1 MNSKARFWVTPGIA
15 GILLVLVGCSGAGAD
30 QVTPQP
36 SVPLAESPAAD
47 TTFVADLDVGGRTMH
62 IVCIGPLGL
71 DQPIVIFE
79 HGLGGDFGVWA
90 NVLTKV
96 GETHRGCSYD
106 RAGSGMSERAPRPRT
121 TRDQVTDLRAL
132 LEAAGV
138 GPPYLLVG
146 HSSGAY
152 NVLVHAA
159 GQPDDVAGMVL
170 VDPRPPTASNRF
182 LAELPPESATEADV
196 IHQYRTGFTEWES
209 DPSGNAEG
217 LDLSASAA
225 EAESARDLGSIP
237 LIVLAADGDEGE
249 GSDLDP
255 VLAARFETIWAELQ
269 AELASRSS
277 AGRLELIG
285 NSTHDMP
292 FDRPDA
298 IVDAI
303 EEILGG

>member
-1 MNSKARFWVTPGIA
+1 MNNVSRLGMLPVAA
-15 GILLVLVGCSGAGAD
+15 GILAISVGCTPAGAN
-30 QVTPQP
+30 QVTPAGTVPP
-36 SVPLAESPAAD
+36 SPSQAAD
-47 TTFVADLDVGGRTMH
+47 TTLVADLDIGGRTLH

-71 DQPIVIFE
+71 DQPTVIFE

-90 NVLTKV
+90 DVLTKV

-106 RAGSGMSERAPRPRT
+106 RAGAGLSERAPGART
-121 TRDQVTDLRAL
+121 TRDQVGDLRAL
-132 LEAAGV
+132 LDAAGIE
-138 GPPYLLVG
+138 PPYLLVG

-159 GQPDDVAGMVL
+159 DKPDDVAGMVL
-170 VDPRPPTASNRF
+170 VDPRPPAASTRL
-182 LAELPPESATEADV
+182 LAELPAESATESDV
-196 IHQYRTGFTEWES
+196 IHEYRAGYTEWEA

-217 LDLSASAA
+217 LHLI
-225 EAESARDLGSIP
+225 ESAVEADAARDFGTIP

-255 VLAARFETIWAELQ
+255 ALAARFETIWTELQ
-269 AELASRSS
+269 EELATRST
-277 AGRLELIG
+277 AGRFELVA

-303 EEILGG
+303 EEILAG

>member
-1 MNSKARFWVTPGIA
+1 MNIKARFRVAPGIA
-15 GILLVLVGCSGAGAD
+15 GILLVLVGCSAAGAG
-30 QVTPQP
+30 QLTSPP
-36 SVPLAESPAAD
+36 SVPPTASPSAD
-47 TTFVADLDVGGRTMH
+47 TTLVADLDIGGRTLH
-62 IVCIGPLGL
+62 IVCIGPVGL
-71 DQPIVIFE
+71 DEPTVIFE

-106 RAGSGMSERAPRPRT
+106 RAGSGMSERAPGART
-121 TRDQVTDLRAL
+121 TRDQVADLRAL
-132 LEAAGV
+132 LEAASV
-138 GPPYLLVG
+138 EPPYLLVG

-159 GQPDDVAGMVL
+159 DQPDDVAGIVL
-170 VDPRPPTASNRF
+170 VDPRPPTASTRL

-196 IHQYRTGFTEWES
+196 IHQYRTGYTEWES
-209 DPSGNAEG
+209 DPTGNAEG
-217 LDLSASAA
+217 LDLIESAA
-225 EAESARDLGSIP
+225 EAESARDLGSTP
-237 LIVLAADGDEGE
+237 LIVLVADGDEGE

-255 VLAARFETIWAELQ
+255 ALAARFETIWAELQ
-269 AELASRSS
+269 AELASRSD
-277 AGRLELIG
+277 AGRLELVR

>member
-1 MNSKARFWVTPGIA
+1 MNNKARFGLAAA
-15 GILLVLVGCSGAGAD
+15 GMLVVLVGCSAAVAD
-30 QVTPQP
+30 QATQPP
-36 SVPLAESPAAD
+36 SVPPTAREAAD
-47 TTFVADLDVGGRTMH
+47 TTLVADLDVGGRTLH

-71 DQPIVIFE
+71 HQPTVIFE
-79 HGLGGDFGVWA
+79 HGLGGEFGVWA
-90 NVLTKV
+90 EVLTKV

-106 RAGSGMSERAPRPRT
+106 RAGSGMSQPAPGSRT

-132 LEAAGV
+132 LDAADV
-138 GPPYLLVG
+138 EPPYVLVG

-159 GQPDDVAGMVL
+159 DQPDDVAGMVL
-170 VDPRPPTASNRF
+170 VDPRPPSASTRF
-182 LAELPPESATEADV
+182 LAELPPESATEPDV
-196 IHQYRTGFTEWES
+196 IREYRNGYTEWES

-217 LDLSASAA
+217 LDLIASAA
-225 EAESARDLGSIP
+225 EAESARDFGTIP
-237 LIVLAADGDEGE
+237 LVVLAADGDEGE

-255 VLAARFETIWAELQ
+255 ALATRFETIWAELQ
-269 AELASRSS
+269 AELASRSD
-277 AGRLELIG
+277 AGRLELVT
-285 NSTHDMP
+285 NTTHDMP

>member
-1 MNSKARFWVTPGIA
+1 MNTVSRLGIVPVVA
-15 GILLVLVGCSGAGAD
+15 GILAIVVGCTSAGAN
-30 QVTPQP
+30 QVTPAGAVPPIP
-36 SVPLAESPAAD
+36 SQTAD
-47 TTFVADLDVGGRTMH
+47 TTLVADLDVGGRTLH

-71 DQPIVIFE
+71 DQPTVIFE

-90 NVLTKV
+90 DVLTKV

-106 RAGSGMSERAPRPRT
+106 RAGSGMSEQAPGART
-121 TRDQVTDLRAL
+121 TRDQVGDLRAL
-132 LEAAGV
+132 LGAAGIE
-138 GPPYLLVG
+138 PPYLLVG

-159 GQPDDVAGMVL
+159 DQPDDVAGMVL
-170 VDPRPPTASNRF
+170 VDPRPPTASSRF
-182 LAELPPESATEADV
+182 LAELPTESATEPDV
-196 IHQYRTGFTEWES
+196 IHQYRAGYTEWEA
-209 DPSGNAEG
+209 DPTGNAEG
-217 LDLSASAA
+217 LDLLESAVQA
-225 EAESARDLGSIP
+225 EAARDFGSIP

-255 VLAARFETIWAELQ
+255 ALATTFETIWADLQ
-269 AELASRSS
+269 AELATRST
-277 AGRLELIG
+277 AGRLELVS

-303 EEILGG
+303 EEIIGD

>member
-1 MNSKARFWVTPGIA
+1 MNTVSRLGIVPVVA
-15 GILLVLVGCSGAGAD
+15 GILAIVVGCTSAGAN
-30 QVTPQP
+30 QVTPAGAVPPIP
-36 SVPLAESPAAD
+36 SQTAD
-47 TTFVADLDVGGRTMH
+47 TTLVADLDVGGRTLH

-71 DQPIVIFE
+71 DQPTVIFE

-90 NVLTKV
+90 DVLTKV

-106 RAGSGMSERAPRPRT
+106 RAGSGMSEQAPGART
-121 TRDQVTDLRAL
+121 TRDQVGDLRAL
-132 LEAAGV
+132 LGAAGIE
-138 GPPYLLVG
+138 PPYLLVG

-159 GQPDDVAGMVL
+159 DQPDDVAGMVL
-170 VDPRPPTASNRF
+170 VDPRPPTASSRF
-182 LAELPPESATEADV
+182 LAELPPESASEPDV
-196 IHQYRTGFTEWES
+196 IHQYRAGYTEWEA
-209 DPSGNAEG
+209 DPTGNAEG
-217 LDLSASAA
+217 LDLLESAVQA
-225 EAESARDLGSIP
+225 EAARDFGSIP

-255 VLAARFETIWAELQ
+255 ALATTFETIWADLQ
-269 AELASRSS
+269 AELATRST
-277 AGRLELIG
+277 AGRLELVS

-303 EEILGG
+303 EEIIGD